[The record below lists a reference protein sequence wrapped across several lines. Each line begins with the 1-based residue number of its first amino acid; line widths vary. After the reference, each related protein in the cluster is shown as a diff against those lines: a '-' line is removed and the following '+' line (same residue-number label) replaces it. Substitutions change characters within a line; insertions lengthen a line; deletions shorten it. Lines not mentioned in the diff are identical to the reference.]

1 MKNHLSAVQSAKLIE
16 LGISSYKASET
27 EPYSDP
33 VSQWTG
39 KGDPIFTLN
48 DLLNIIPK
56 RIDEYKLTINAD
68 ITEWCVAY
76 ESDKFEFDINKT
88 VIRKRI
94 FIQYSD
100 ELIDAIFH
108 VLCRYLKTKA

>member
-1 MKNHLSAVQSAKLIE
+1 MKNCLSAVQSAKLIE

-27 EPYSDP
+27 ELYDDT

-56 RIDEYKLTINAD
+56 KIDEYNLTINAN
-68 ITEWCVAY
+68 IAEWCVAY
-76 ESDKFEFDINKT
+76 ESDNFEFDINKT

-100 ELIDAIFH
+100 ELIDAIFN